1 MKVGDTVYIVSG
13 DNRND
18 HLTGTRTVTKVGN
31 KYFEIEGISWDKFLV
46 DGENGEH
53 PDHRSPNMGVRT
65 KDKYSSQLSWYPSE
79 EVFNK
84 RAEATI
90 ARVYIEQHLYL
101 MDADEL
107 IDFANLLKERKQDVV
122 RSK

>member
-1 MKVGDTVYIVSG
+1 MKVGDTVYIVSSN
-13 DNRND
+13 NRNA

-31 KYFEIEGISWDKFLV
+31 KYFEIDDPWEKFLI
-46 DGENGEH
+46 DRENGEH
-53 PDHRSPNMGVRT
+53 PEGYASNQGVRT

-84 RAEATI
+84 RVEASM
-90 ARVYIEQHLYL
+90 ARVYIEQNLYL